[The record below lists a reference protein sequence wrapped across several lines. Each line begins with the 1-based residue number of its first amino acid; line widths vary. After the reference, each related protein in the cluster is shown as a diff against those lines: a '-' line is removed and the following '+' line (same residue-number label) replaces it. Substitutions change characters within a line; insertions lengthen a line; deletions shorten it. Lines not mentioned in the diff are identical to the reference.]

1 MIIARAPL
9 RISFVG
15 GGTDLADFY
24 TKSPGRVLSA
34 AINKYVYVTVVKTP
48 FKHISVRYSVGE
60 IVTNPRELKH
70 DRIREAL
77 IDANIAE
84 GIEISTFSHLPG
96 QTGLGS
102 SSAFSVALV
111 KALTALAGN
120 HASPEVCAE
129 GACWLE
135 IERVGEPIGKQDQY
149 ASAFGGINV
158 FDFLS
163 DHSVRVLPVH
173 LDFKRRLDFENHLL
187 LFFTGVTRKASSVL
201 TEQRKNISE
210 TAHFETLKAMAAS
223 VEPFKQALLEG
234 NFKKAGE
241 LLHEGW
247 QRKRTLASG
256 VSNPALN
263 ALYTTAL
270 QSGAWGGKV
279 LGAGGGG
286 CLLFVAPP
294 EHHERIGHSL
304 RVVAAEYKFADASVI
319 PFSFVHSGAEI
330 VVNTKE

>member
-1 MIIARAPL
+1 MIVVRAPL

-15 GGTDLADFY
+15 GGTDLAAFY

-34 AINKYVYVTVVKTP
+34 AINKYVYVTVVRTP
-48 FKHISVRYSVGE
+48 FKQITVRYSVGE
-60 IVTNPRELKH
+60 IVTDPRDLKH

-77 IDANIAE
+77 LDANITE

-111 KALTALAGN
+111 KALVTLAGN
-120 HASPEVCAE
+120 PASPQVCAE

-135 IERVGEPIGKQDQY
+135 IDRIGEPIGKQDQY
-149 ASAFGGINV
+149 ASAFGGINI
-158 FDFLS
+158 FEFRP
-163 DHSVRVLPVH
+163 DHSVAVEPVP
-173 LDFKRRLDFENHLL
+173 LDFKKRLDFERHLL

-201 TEQRKNISE
+201 TEQRKNTLE
-210 TAHFETLKAMAAS
+210 PKHFETLQAMAAS
-223 VEPFKQALLEG
+223 VEPFEKALLAG
-234 NFKKAGE
+234 DYQKLGE

-247 QRKRTLASG
+247 QRKRSLASG
-256 VSNPALN
+256 VSNTTLD
-263 ALYTTAL
+263 ALYEAA
-270 QSGAWGGKV
+270 QAEGAWGGKV

-286 CLLFVAPP
+286 CLLFVASP
-294 EHHERIGHSL
+294 EHHSRITQAL
-304 RVVAAEYKFADASVI
+304 EKAARAHGLHEASRI
-319 PFSFVHSGAEI
+319 PFSFVHSGVEL